1 MSLRAVFDCVLF
13 VQAAANPNGPA
24 MACFDR
30 LTKLAG
36 RLYVSDA
43 ILLEIGE
50 VLNRAELRRRLPSLT
65 PTRVG
70 QFLDDV
76 RATAHLVDI
85 VPHAFSLP
93 RDPKDE
99 PYLDLA
105 IAAQADYLLTWNS
118 RHLTY
123 LMKQDTPEERTFCER
138 YPTLKITDPV
148 EFLRMT

>member
-1 MSLRAVFDCVLF
+1 MTMRAVF

-30 LTKLAG
+30 LAHLNG
-36 RLYVSDA
+36 QLCLSDA

-50 VLNRAELRRRLPSLT
+50 VLNRPELRQRLTRLT
-65 PTRVG
+65 PIRVG

-76 RATAHLVDI
+76 RAAALVIDVI
-85 VPHAFSLP
+85 PHAFSLP
-93 RDPKDE
+93 RDSKDE

-105 IAAQADYLLTWNS
+105 IAAGADYLLTWNA

-123 LMKQDTPEERTFCER
+123 LMNEDSPEGKEFRRR
-138 YPTLKITDPV
+138 YPKLTITNPV
-148 EFLRMT
+148 EFLHVTT